1 MAINRSPTV
10 SAPAVA
16 VPSQSAPASEA
27 QANPPRVTPPPAAE
41 GTAAA
46 AKAGVLYKLP
56 SGLQGTFICQ
66 VNVAGGDKFSFATGG
81 KPELLEA
88 GAVILEVPT
97 ASVVPPDAPPRVSK
111 RHNIVDEVPSSPPA
125 IEQAPAAPAPEVV
138 PEKPVTEETAPAA
151 KRGRPAGSKNR
162 PKDAVVET
170 KTGVIETPQGAV
182 VAVDLSGVKVEV
194 TPSTA
199 PAASD
204 VRLYFG
210 CAPVGVV
217 TQSLYAHMEAL
228 ESLVIRTAAQHGAS
242 AMAEGDDLRTAEGS
256 ALGFGKWVAYL
267 AEVAKS
273 ALPPPGHYVVD
284 LGVDSRID
292 CVANEIARSLPAGA
306 VVRGVW

>member
-1 MAINRSPTV
+1 MAINRSPAV
-10 SAPAVA
+10 PAPAVA
-16 VPSQSAPASEA
+16 VSTPSAPASETT
-27 QANPPRVTPPPAAE
+27 ANPPRVAPPPVAE

-56 SGLQGTFICQ
+56 SGLQGTFICA
-66 VNVAGGDKFSFATGG
+66 VEVGGGTRYSFATGG

-88 GAVILEVPT
+88 GAAILEVPT
-97 ASVVPPDAPPRVSK
+97 AQVVPPDAPPRVSK
-111 RHNIVDEVPSSPPA
+111 RHNIVDEVPPSQPD
-125 IEQAPAAPAPEVV
+125 QAPAAPAPTVV
-138 PEKPVTEETAPAA
+138 PEKPVTEEAAPAA

-162 PKDAVVET
+162 PKAEVV
-170 KTGVIETPQGAV
+170 ETPQGAV
-182 VAVDLSGVKVEV
+182 VAVDLSGVSIITTPAASEQPIV
-194 TPSTA
+194 TTPA

-210 CAPVGVV
+210 CAPVGVA
-217 TQSLYAHMEAL
+217 TQSLYTHMEAL

-242 AMAEGDDLRTAEGS
+242 AMAEGDDLRTAEGA
-256 ALGFGKWVAYL
+256 ALGFGKWSAYL

-292 CVANEIARSLPAGA
+292 CVANAIARVLPAGC
-306 VVRGVW
+306 VTRGLR